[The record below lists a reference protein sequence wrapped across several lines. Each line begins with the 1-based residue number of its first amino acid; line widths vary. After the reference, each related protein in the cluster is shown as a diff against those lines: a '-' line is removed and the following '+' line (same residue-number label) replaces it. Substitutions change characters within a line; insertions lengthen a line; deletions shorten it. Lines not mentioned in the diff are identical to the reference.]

1 MIYKVLSQ
9 VKNVAQKRIDNLK
22 ENLGEKELVRVLDTA
37 ISDNAEKSI
46 DILAKAVEPRGSR
59 LGRSIAVDMVA
70 DWAASLCSEYRLKSY
85 LWSQGLADDED
96 MKLAKKIVR
105 IYGDKT
111 MDALH
116 KNPYLLVRFYSWRRV
131 DKWGLRLMDKE
142 DPRRQI
148 GIVDAIIKDE
158 LGKGNTASE
167 TVGFSERIRA
177 GLGSDS
183 LVSTCLSEAQRQKRI
198 TIKGDIIHFFGAQ
211 VLEKGI
217 EKSIE
222 EMLDA
227 DHVCKRADVE
237 QMLDEYNTYQK
248 FPLSPEQR
256 EAVINAAT
264 NQFHVVTGYAGT
276 GKSTTLNALVYVLK
290 KTGRHIEM
298 AALSGKA
305 ALRMAQSA
313 GMHAKTIFRF
323 LSQVKKSRE
332 LKEANQPTPED
343 MSKINHKTTII
354 LDEASMIDLGNMA
367 NIFRHANENTQI
379 ILLGDDFQLPP
390 ISFGLVFHSLVKRD
404 DIASKLTKVY
414 RQKDGSNI
422 PVVGEEIRQGRVP
435 VLPLY
440 LGPEQGI
447 HFFETNGS
455 LDPREIIRICDELGG
470 FDVETSNLQIIAPT
484 NKAVD
489 AINSFMHDIH
499 ASSKGSHVVV
509 DGLLGNKFIQGD
521 PVVFNRNDY
530 KKNLFNG
537 LIGYVVYTRV
547 FSANTKHMLVRF
559 EGEDVEFTGGAEIS
573 DLSLS
578 YCLTC
583 HKLQGS
589 QAKNVV
595 VILEDSSLVD
605 PTWLYTAI
613 TRATSQVVIVGN
625 REQYQKIFSRPP
637 AYLCRTV
644 GM

>member
-1 MIYKVLSQ
+1 MVYQVLSQ
-9 VKNVAQKRIDNLK
+9 VKNVAQKRINNLK
-22 ENLGEKELVRVLDTA
+22 VNLGEEELIRILDST
-37 ISDNAEKSI
+37 SDDIFDESI
-46 DILAKAVEPRGSR
+46 EVLAKAVEPRGSR

-70 DWAASLCSEYRLKSY
+70 EWNASLGNEYRLKSF
-85 LWSQGLADDED
+85 LWSQGLADEED

-105 IYGDKT
+105 IYGDRT
-111 MDALH
+111 MDALQ
-116 KNPYLLVRFYSWRRV
+116 KNPYLLVRFYSWKRI
-131 DKWGLRLMDKE
+131 DKWGLQLMEKD
-142 DPRRQI
+142 DHRRQI

-158 LGKGNTASE
+158 LSKGNTASRIE
-167 TVGFSERIRA
+167 NFSRRLRD
-177 GLGSDS
+177 GLKSDLLAS
-183 LVSTCLSEAQRQKRI
+183 QCLSEAQRQKRI
-198 TIKGDIIHFFGAQ
+198 TIKEDMVHFFGAHA
-211 VLEKGI
+211 LEKGI
-217 EKSIE
+217 QDSIE
-222 EMLDA
+222 EMLNA
-227 DHVCKRADVE
+227 GHVCKRADAE
-237 QMLDEYNTYQK
+237 QMLNEYNSFQK

-264 NQFHVVTGYAGT
+264 NQFHVIAGYAGT

-290 KTGRHIEM
+290 KMDRHIEM

-323 LSQVKKSRE
+323 LAQVKKSRE
-332 LKEANQPTPED
+332 LKETNQPISED
-343 MSKINHKTTII
+343 MSKINHKSTII

-404 DIASKLTKVY
+404 DITSKLTKVY

-422 PVVGEEIRQGRVP
+422 PVAGEEIRQGKAP
-435 VLPLY
+435 VLPPY

-447 HFFETNGS
+447 HFLETSGS
-455 LDPREIIRICDELGG
+455 LDPHEIKRVCDELGG
-470 FDVETSNLQIIAPT
+470 MDAETSNLQIIAPT

-489 AINSFMHDIH
+489 AINGFMHDMH
-499 ASSKGSHVVV
+499 ANSKGVHQVI
-509 DGLLGNKFIQGD
+509 DGLLGNKFVQGD

-537 LIGYVVYTRV
+537 LIGYVVYTSI
-547 FSANTKHMLVRF
+547 FPGNIKHMVVRF
-559 EGEDVEFTGGAEIS
+559 EGEDVEFTGGPEIS
-573 DLSLS
+573 DISLA

-589 QAKNVV
+589 QAKNVIV
-595 VILEDSSLVD
+595 VLENTLLID

-613 TRATSQVVIVGN
+613 TRATSQVVIIGSRDQYKKVFG
-625 REQYQKIFSRPP
+625 RTPAYQKRK
-637 AYLCRTV
+637 V
-644 GM
+644 GI